1 MKRFKFPL
9 EPLRVLR
16 QQRERAAQ
24 LLYAKTLAVCKKAEI
39 QLQSA
44 DGELEAAWSSLGGEL
59 NANATASRLLHL
71 RTWCTVLEIRWHERK
86 AALAEARRVADLAFQ
101 EMIAAMRDREA
112 LDCFH
117 DKALLA
123 HDREIQREE
132 QKNFDEMAAQSG
144 PARGLLQLSGLK
156 NVY

>member
-16 QQRERAAQ
+16 RQRERAAQ
-24 LLYAKTLAVCKKAEI
+24 QLYAKTLAVCKKAEI

-44 DGELEAAWSSLGGEL
+44 DAELEAAWSSLGGEL

-101 EMIAAMRDREA
+101 EMIAAMREREG
-112 LDCFH
+112 LDCFY

-123 HDREIQREE
+123 HDREIQRAE
-132 QKNFDEMAAQSG
+132 QKNFDEMAVQSN
-144 PARGLLQLSGLK
+144 AAHGLLQLSGLK